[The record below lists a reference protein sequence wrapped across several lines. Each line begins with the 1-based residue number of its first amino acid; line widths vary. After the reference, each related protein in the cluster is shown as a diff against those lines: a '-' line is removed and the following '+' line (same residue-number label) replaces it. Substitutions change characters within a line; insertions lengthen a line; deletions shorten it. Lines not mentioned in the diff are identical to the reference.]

1 MTETLIAAGCFVLT
15 VVFYYIN
22 KCMYV
27 KQHKIWLMP
36 LLATPMLL
44 LAIVLLAGISYSEY
58 IADTRWLMWLLGPAT
73 IAFALPIYDYRDMIR
88 KHWLSISVGV
98 LAGSAMSVVSSVWLA
113 RLLDLPLMLQKGLA
127 VRSITTPFAM
137 EAARSIGGPVDLSAL
152 FVVITGVAGMAMGET
167 VLHLLPVIRSKLAH
181 GAIFG
186 AAAHG
191 AGTAKAREMGDAQGV
206 VACLVMMI
214 AGFVTVLGAPLIAKL
229 MF

>member
-22 KCMYV
+22 KRMYV

-127 VRSITTPFAM
+127 VRSITTD
-137 EAARSIGGPVDLSAL
+137 RKS
-152 FVVITGVAGMAMGET
+152 VV
-167 VLHLLPVIRSKLAH
+167 
-181 GAIFG
+181 
-186 AAAHG
+186 
-191 AGTAKAREMGDAQGV
+191 
-206 VACLVMMI
+206 
-214 AGFVTVLGAPLIAKL
+214 
-229 MF
+229 